1 MPPDPGLGRRFCID
15 DHQSLL
21 EERDAPTARP
31 DCACQLVRWH
41 CARIAPILE
50 AAERHHPQCRL
61 GSLVSAARFRLL
73 PLQAFDIFFVCAG
86 SATNRREKFLAVASS
101 RPIQQSST
109 LRQEFRRRRLE
120 ATHSA
125 VAAAPQ
131 CRRPE
136 RTGRSAGPVDLLPS
150 THGDRRLPGRI
161 CSRSA
166 VIWPTSKLP
175 EPRTTLPRVQHGA
188 ASGSPISAATPA
200 PTRR

>member
-1 MPPDPGLGRRFCID
+1 MPSDRGPGRRFCVD

-21 EERDAPTARP
+21 EEPDAPAARP
-31 DCACQLVRWH
+31 DFASQLVRWH
-41 CARIAPILE
+41 CARITPMLE
-50 AAERHHPQCRL
+50 APERHHPQCRL

-73 PLQAFDIFFVCAG
+73 PLQAFDTFFVCAG
-86 SATNRREKFLAVASS
+86 SATNHREKFRAVASS

-136 RTGRSAGPVDLLPS
+136 RTGRSGGPVDLLPS
-150 THGDRRLPGRI
+150 THGDRRLHGRP

-166 VIWPTSKLP
+166 AI
-175 EPRTTLPRVQHGA
+175 
-188 ASGSPISAATPA
+188 
-200 PTRR
+200 